1 MNILEDDTTKDE
13 LVTAKDIEGI
23 TKCYIAND
31 DYPDGLL
38 IDVGDVDEEDGTV
51 NELDV
56 LGDGSCIAT
65 YNLDGDATDLSV
77 DYDGTANGDG
87 ILGYDEIEAIFLEIF
102 AISRS
107 LERSERI
114 AFLGPI
120 GTYTHQAAESRFG
133 ANAKYLP
140 LLNIQAVFK
149 AITNKEAKYGI
160 VPIENNTEGVV
171 GITLDSLK
179 KYDVKIVSEICMDIH
194 HSFASYQDDLKNIK
208 RIYSHPQGYNQC
220 INFLETHSLLDVEF
234 IPTEST
240 AKAAM
245 MASEDK
251 YSGAICSKIA
261 AKLYNVPLLFE
272 KIEDN
277 LANRTRFI
285 VISDFKTQKSGNDKT
300 SVIAKTSHKTGA
312 LFELLKKFK
321 DKNINLLKIE
331 SRPNKDDTFNTWF
344 YIDFEGHID
353 DEDVKDIINSEDMI
367 WLGSYLRDC

>member
-1 MNILEDDTTKDE
+1 MEDKLKQLREEIDKIDNEILTLLNKRMKIVKKVGELKNTTNAPIYRPEREKE
-13 LVTAKDIEGI
+13 IIERL
-23 TKCYIAND
+23 TR
-31 DYPDGLL
+31 
-38 IDVGDVDEEDGTV
+38 
-51 NELDV
+51 
-56 LGDGSCIAT
+56 
-65 YNLDGDATDLSV
+65 LSKKQ
-77 DYDGTANGDG
+77 NG
-87 ILGYDEIEAIFLEIF
+87 ILNKEEIEAIFLEIF

-107 LERSERI
+107 LERKERI
-114 AFLGPI
+114 AFLGPE

-133 ANAKYLP
+133 ANARYLP
-140 LLNIQAVFK
+140 LLNIEAVFK
-149 AITNKEAKYGI
+149 AVANKEAKYGV

-179 KYDVKIVSEICMDIH
+179 KYGVKIVAEICMEIH
-194 HSFASYQDDLKNIK
+194 HSFASLQDDLTKIK

-220 INFLETHSLLDVEF
+220 LGFLETHNLLDVEF

-240 AKAAM
+240 AKAAKL
-245 MASEDK
+245 ASKDEF
-251 YSGAICSKIA
+251 SGAICSKIA

-277 LANRTRFI
+277 KANRTRFI

-300 SVIAKTSHKTGA
+300 SIIAKTSHKTGA

-353 DEDVKDIINSEDMI
+353 DEKVKELIESEKML

>member
-1 MNILEDDTTKDE
+1 MSELEKKLLVLRKKIDEIDNEILTLLNKRMEIVKEVGE
-13 LVTAKDIEGI
+13 LKNNTNAPIYRPEREKEIIQRLTYLSKQQNG
-23 TKCYIAND
+23 
-31 DYPDGLL
+31 
-38 IDVGDVDEEDGTV
+38 
-51 NELDV
+51 V
-56 LGDGSCIAT
+56 LGE
-65 YNLDGDATDLSV
+65 
-77 DYDGTANGDG
+77 
-87 ILGYDEIEAIFLEIF
+87 DEIKAIFLEIF

-107 LERSERI
+107 LERKERI
-114 AFLGPI
+114 AFLGPE
-120 GTYTHQAAESRFG
+120 GTFTHQAAESRFG
-133 ANAKYLP
+133 ANARYLS
-140 LLNIQAVFK
+140 LLNIEAVFK
-149 AITNKEAKYGI
+149 SVANKESKYGV

-179 KYDVKIVSEICMDIH
+179 KYGVKIVAEICMEIH
-194 HSFASYQDDLKNIK
+194 HSFASMQDDLKKIK
-208 RIYSHPQGYNQC
+208 RIYSHPQAYNQC
-220 INFLETHSLLDVEF
+220 LGFLETHGLLDVEF

-240 AKAAM
+240 AKAAEL
-245 MASEDK
+245 AKNDEN
-251 YSGAICSKIA
+251 SGAICSKIA

-277 LANRTRFI
+277 KSNRTRFI
-285 VISDFKTQKSGNDKT
+285 IISDFKTQKSGNDKT

-353 DEDVKDIINSEDMI
+353 DEKVKELIESENMI

>member
-1 MNILEDDTTKDE
+1 LDLKTLREE
-13 LVTAKDIEGI
+13 
-23 TKCYIAND
+23 
-31 DYPDGLL
+31 
-38 IDVGDVDEEDGTV
+38 IDKID
-51 NELDV
+51 NELLRLLNKRMEIV
-56 LGDGSCIAT
+56 KKVGELKNSSNAPIYRPEREREIIERLT
-65 YNLDGDATDLSV
+65 ELSQKE
-77 DYDGTANGDG
+77 NG
-87 ILGYDEIEAIFLEIF
+87 ILQKEHIEAIFLEIF
-102 AISRS
+102 AISRT
-107 LERSERI
+107 LERQERI

-120 GTYTHQAAESRFG
+120 GTYTHQAAEYKFG

-140 LLNIQAVFK
+140 LLNIEAVFK
-149 AITNKEAKYGI
+149 SVHNKEAKYGV

-179 KYDVKIVSEICMDIH
+179 KYNVKIVSEICMEIH
-194 HSFASYQDDLKNIK
+194 HSFASIQDDLSEIK

-220 INFLETHSLLDVEF
+220 LNFLETHGLLDVEF

-245 MASEDK
+245 LASKDEF
-251 YSGAICSKIA
+251 SGAICSKIA

-285 VISDFKTQKSGNDKT
+285 IISDFKTQKSGNDKT
-300 SVIAKTSHKTGA
+300 SVIAKTSNKTGA
-312 LFELLKKFK
+312 LFDLLKKFK
-321 DKNINLLKIE
+321 DRNINLLKIE

-353 DEDVKDIINSEDMI
+353 ESKVAEVVKEENMI
-367 WLGSYLRDC
+367 WLGSYLKEC

>member
-1 MNILEDDTTKDE
+1 MEKKLLELRKNIDAIDDEILSLLNKRMLIVKKVGELKDNTNSPVYRPE
-13 LVTAKDIEGI
+13 REKEIIKRLYENSKKQG
-23 TKCYIAND
+23 
-31 DYPDGLL
+31 GL
-38 IDVGDVDEEDGTV
+38 
-51 NELDV
+51 
-56 LGDGSCIAT
+56 
-65 YNLDGDATDLSV
+65 
-77 DYDGTANGDG
+77 
-87 ILGYDEIEAIFLEIF
+87 LGYDDIEAIFLEIF
-102 AISRS
+102 AVSRT
-107 LERSERI
+107 LERKERI
-114 AFLGPI
+114 AFLGPT

-133 ANAKYLP
+133 ANARYLP
-140 LLNIQAVFK
+140 LLNIEAVFK
-149 AITNKEAKYGI
+149 AVANKEAKYGV

-179 KYDVKIVSEICMDIH
+179 KYDVKIVSEVCMEIH
-194 HSFASYQDDLKNIK
+194 HSFASYQDDLGKIK

-220 INFLETHSLLDVEF
+220 LNFLETHGLLDVEF

-240 AKAAM
+240 AKAAQ
-245 MASEDK
+245 MAAEDRQ
-251 YSGAICSKIA
+251 SGAICSKIA

-285 VISDFKTQKSGNDKT
+285 IISDFKTQKSGSDKT
-300 SVIAKTSHKTGA
+300 SVIAKTSHKSGA

-321 DKNINLLKIE
+321 DKDINLLKIE

-353 DEDVKDIINSEDMI
+353 DENIKEIVSGENML